1 MKGKKSFQGWEIF
14 VRPTCSLR
22 RHAATSKLYPFSL
35 PRRPRRARFCVC
47 LRPSRPNERVVIV
60 VVAASPA
67 GGTASRARLQLDSP
81 SEFFGADR
89 GVALPL
95 LLPTSSHLPLPSV
108 SLSLSLSPSL
118 SLSVSLF
125 SPPLYTYPSWPSW
138 PATASIRG
146 PGSPRARPSSTSP
159 RREASRRR
167 AAMGLGAFER
177 ARR

>member
-108 SLSLSLSPSL
+108 SLSLSLSPSISLPPPL
-118 SLSVSLF
+118 SLCFSVCSGKSKQRSLY
-125 SPPLYTYPSWPSW
+125 PL
-138 PATASIRG
+138 
-146 PGSPRARPSSTSP
+146 
-159 RREASRRR
+159 
-167 AAMGLGAFER
+167 LL
-177 ARR
+177 

>member
-1 MKGKKSFQGWEIF
+1 MKGKKSFQGSEIF
-14 VRPTCSLR
+14 ERPTCSLR

-35 PRRPRRARFCVC
+35 PRRPRRARFCVY

-60 VVAASPA
+60 IVAASPA

-108 SLSLSLSPSL
+108 SLSLSLPLARSL
-118 SLSVSLF
+118 ARSLLPLAPCCHSLPVATQRTRAH
-125 SPPLYTYPSWPSW
+125 SRPTL
-138 PATASIRG
+138 ATAT
-146 PGSPRARPSSTSP
+146 AL
-159 RREASRRR
+159 AV
-167 AAMGLGAFER
+167 AH
-177 ARR
+177 